1 MGVVLSLLS
10 KWVEPHDMKSL
21 SDLVKKKVDEFALAE
36 QTIKNEKLSIKADSK
51 AMKRNLKSFVQKAK
65 KI

>member
-10 KWVEPHDMKSL
+10 KLVEPYDMKSL

-36 QTIKNEKLSIKADSK
+36 QSLKNEKLSIKTDSK
-51 AMKRNLKSFVQKAK
+51 AMKRNL
-65 KI
+65 